1 MQTNF
6 IGINKVP
13 TFTQTK
19 ARQRVTPELKE
30 QHLKK
35 LINNLVQAIAA
46 ENSAEPATESRQ
58 QYLQA
63 CLLATKV
70 VQEGK
75 NKAGNLNLN
84 TLNEADRTLT
94 DEGARQLFARLI
106 SSNEDENEESS
117 LANSL
122 DIICTHRNTLPLLK
136 DKKINFNFFTNQP
149 NFTDHALAFKE
160 WITKQ
165 LSASSNLPVDDSIR
179 DLAPAEVAQVEPNT
193 YQVIEPAREI
203 TTEIEPSSASFS
215 NKHKKIGEE
224 LAKSTESS
232 IRTNEVE
239 PESSTLVSQ
248 EASNLT
254 MPNPQEVRQRL
265 AELMEELDKLVA
277 LDWDNLEL
285 ADELFLLIDSNYHA
299 LGTEEANAKIVQLIE
314 KYSQVTKNGLF
325 YVRGALELLDGYA
338 KNLDRDIFRN
348 LVINL
353 INNYILSKESKSSG
367 EVTKLLL
374 DQAPLLADNYEDL
387 VIRFIELH
395 ISLSEYN
402 LAWDAE
408 YGMELLNIFK
418 PSLNRD
424 GYANVLIK
432 SIENFSQTDSRLAI
446 KRQTGQEL
454 VEDTL
459 EHMPHADKAE
469 ALLTTERESLLSLE
483 PSPYNRLVIELVQN
497 CSKLNDWESNI
508 HHAKIA
514 RKVLLENKNQLPD
527 STYKQLVIGLLKNC
541 VKKNNNYMYNEYIA
555 QQILDENQDWLTSE
569 TYNEAYKEYVTEF
582 FINSTNHKHL
592 SSLLTR
598 HGDAISVE
606 EISKKYALAKKEE
619 NSSNKKIIQAIETYT
634 NQEGQSRQ
642 IRLEDLGET
651 A

>member
-1 MQTNF
+1 
-6 IGINKVP
+6 P
-13 TFTQTK
+13 
-19 ARQRVTPELKE
+19 
-30 QHLKK
+30 
-35 LINNLVQAIAA
+35 
-46 ENSAEPATESRQ
+46 
-58 QYLQA
+58 
-63 CLLATKV
+63 
-70 VQEGK
+70 
-75 NKAGNLNLN
+75 
-84 TLNEADRTLT
+84 
-94 DEGARQLFARLI
+94 LF
-106 SSNEDENEESS
+106 
-117 LANSL
+117 
-122 DIICTHRNTLPLLK
+122 K

-165 LSASSNLPVDDSIR
+165 LSASSNLPVHDSIR
-179 DLAPAEVAQVEPNT
+179 DLAPAEAARVEPDT
-193 YQVIEPAREI
+193 HQFIESAREI
-203 TTEIEPSSASFS
+203 RTEIEPSSPSFS

-232 IRTNEVE
+232 VRSDEAE
-239 PESSTLVSQ
+239 PESGTLVSQ
-248 EASNLT
+248 EADLTTPNL
-254 MPNPQEVRQRL
+254 PEVRQRL
-265 AELMEELDKLVA
+265 IELMEELDKLVVQ
-277 LDWDNLEL
+277 DRDNLEL

-314 KYSQVTKNGLF
+314 KYSQVTKYGLF

-338 KNLDRDIFRN
+338 ENLDRDTFKN

-353 INNYILSKESKSSG
+353 INNYILSKESESSR
-367 EVTKLLL
+367 EITQLLL

-387 VIRFIELH
+387 VIRLIELH
-395 ISLSEYN
+395 ISLTEYN

-424 GYANVLIK
+424 KYANLLIK

-446 KRQTGQEL
+446 NRQTEQEL
-454 VEDTL
+454 VEDTP

-469 ALLTTERESLLSLE
+469 ALLTTERDFLLRLE
-483 PSPYNRLVIELVQN
+483 LSPYNRLVINLVQN

-508 HHAKIA
+508 YNAKIA

-541 VKKNNNYMYNEYIA
+541 VKKHNNYMYNEYIA
-555 QQILDENQDWLTSE
+555 QQMLDENQDWLTSE

-582 FINSTNHKHL
+582 FINSINHKHL
-592 SSLLTR
+592 LSLLAR
-598 HGDAISVE
+598 HGNAISVE
-606 EISKKYALAKKEE
+606 EISKKYASAKKEAS
-619 NSSNKKIIQAIETYT
+619 SSNKKIIQAIETYT